1 MSDIHLRPYQV
12 KFIDDIRQQFKAG
25 HKNVV
30 GVAPCGSGK
39 TIITGWLAREVANN
53 NKRVLFMVHRQE
65 LIEQTSKTFFELN
78 LDHGIICSG
87 VQPNYNLPVQIASVQ
102 TLVRRIDKVPKPDLL
117 ICDECHHVLAN
128 NYKKIIDE
136 WKPLLL
142 GVTATPERLGGVTLN
157 DVFSSMVIGPSVGAL
172 IDQGNLAPFNYFTT
186 TSAVDTSKIRSSFGE
201 FRSND
206 LSALMDRQA
215 VIGDLIDSYRQH
227 ADNKQTIV
235 YCVNVKHSKHTAE
248 LFNQAGITAAH
259 VDGESEKTLRRR
271 IIEDF
276 RDGKIKVLCN
286 AELFGEGFDVPNCDC
301 VILARPTQSLTLFI
315 QQSMRC
321 MRPNP
326 ANKDKVAIIIDHV
339 ENVKR
344 FGLPDQDRHWS
355 LFPNAEKE
363 SKPAPLKECPHCH
376 ALVYLSCRFCNS
388 VDKPLKEIDKISM
401 ATFAPLLTSSELTI
415 KPDLSK
421 SFFNENYAEEFS
433 KKLDPCFD
441 KFRGKNGILR
451 HPLALFTKGGEKVA
465 ELFDKYGNL
474 ICGHEFP
481 FNDYVEKGGEIVK
494 HTDSKEKGYSS
505 ERAENKIVTAPTT
518 IEELLIAARI
528 TNHKPY
534 WAAMKAIAYA
544 KTLEECLHIAEVCG
558 YKPGWAHIQWNEK
571 NDTNKFISQWAN
583 RNN

>member
-102 TLVRRIDKVPKPDLL
+102 TLVRRLDKVPKPDLL

-157 DVFSSMVIGPSVGAL
+157 DVFSSMVIGPSVGSL
-172 IDQGNLAPFNYFTT
+172 IDQGNLARFNYFAPP
-186 TSAVDTSKIRSSFGE
+186 SAVDTSKIRSSFGE
-201 FRSND
+201 FRSNE
-206 LSALMDRQA
+206 LSNLMDRQEI
-215 VIGDLIDSYRQH
+215 IGDVIDSYRQY
-227 ADNKQTIV
+227 ANNRQTIV

-259 VDGESEKTLRRR
+259 VDGESDKSLRRR

-326 ANKDKVAIIIDHV
+326 ANKNKVAIIIDHV

-355 LFPNAEKE
+355 LLPNEIHDNGK
-363 SKPAPLKECPHCH
+363 APLKTCPNCH
-376 ALVYLSCRFCNS
+376 AVVHAAFRTCPACGFKFPFQDYNQKDGKLILFS
-388 VDKPLKEIDKISM
+388 D
-401 ATFAPLLTSSELTI
+401 
-415 KPDLSK
+415 
-421 SFFNENYAEEFS
+421 S
-433 KKLDPCFD
+433 KK
-441 KFRGKNGILR
+441 
-451 HPLALFTKGGEKVA
+451 
-465 ELFDKYGNL
+465 
-474 ICGHEFP
+474 
-481 FNDYVEKGGEIVK
+481 DY
-494 HTDSKEKGYSS
+494 SNS
-505 ERAENKIVTAPTT
+505 RADNCIVTSLPIIQTFFHFNN
-518 IEELLIAARI
+518 IAI
-528 TNHKPY
+528 KKNYKSY
-534 WAAMKAIAYA
+534 WALVQTLQHVNSFEDCLAIASTA
-544 KTLEECLHIAEVCG
+544 ASDPSFNIKNP
-558 YKPGWAHIQWNEK
+558 KGWAWHKWNDIIHK
-571 NDTNKFISQWAN
+571 NNNDLDDFI
-583 RNN
+583 NNWNSTHKNAK